1 LSYKVHKVARSNF
14 VISFLQLSHFS
25 HLHHN
30 SSKCAG
36 IDELSLSATTSRGE
50 GKFFAIQKLYLAGE
64 WSEPCDNMNSHPLHS
79 LAVQTTCKRC
89 LKQQT
94 KLDGTMSRL
103 KLVMK
108 ELNESLSRLKNEEK
122 TEGGEVLPDIDEG
135 LQEPASPVKEE

>member
-1 LSYKVHKVARSNF
+1 
-14 VISFLQLSHFS
+14 
-25 HLHHN
+25 
-30 SSKCAG
+30 
-36 IDELSLSATTSRGE
+36 
-50 GKFFAIQKLYLAGE
+50 
-64 WSEPCDNMNSHPLHS
+64 MNSHPLHS

-122 TEGGEVLPDIDEG
+122 TEGEEVLPDIDEG
-135 LQEPASPVKEE
+135 LQEPASPVKEEE

>member
-1 LSYKVHKVARSNF
+1 
-14 VISFLQLSHFS
+14 
-25 HLHHN
+25 
-30 SSKCAG
+30 
-36 IDELSLSATTSRGE
+36 
-50 GKFFAIQKLYLAGE
+50 
-64 WSEPCDNMNSHPLHS
+64 MNSHPLHS

-122 TEGGEVLPDIDEG
+122 TEGEEVLPDIDEG
-135 LQEPASPVKEE
+135 LQEPASPVKKNNEQSLCSAIFVIPVTLTSNQGWRKIRP